1 MGDVTALR
9 VRRLALAVVVALLVG
24 AGVAAG
30 PGLGQPAA
38 ATAAATQAKPTRSVA
53 FYFDDVA
60 RTGRLLSAYSR
71 TLERAEGA
79 PGRAT
84 PALRAAL
91 RRRTD
96 AFFGQLVKMRG
107 YRVNALVAERQRR
120 RLVGPPGLRVVRAMR
135 RLNTA
140 IGRGNR
146 STIASARA
154 NLVDRVEEWQPTQ
167 L

>member
-1 MGDVTALR
+1 MAP
-9 VRRLALAVVVALLVG
+9 VRAARPHGLALVVSLALLVG
-24 AGVAAG
+24 GAAG
-30 PGLGQPAA
+30 GLPGAGPPPAA
-38 ATAAATQAKPTRSVA
+38 AQKAKPTRSVS

-71 TLERAEGA
+71 TIERAEGA
-79 PGRAT
+79 AGRAT
-84 PALRAAL
+84 PPLRTAL

-107 YRVNALVAERQRR
+107 YRVNALVVERQRR

-140 IGRGNR
+140 VGRGNR